1 MIALWAL
8 VVVSDNSLSR
18 VAVEEPVLIVMSA
31 SFYRGRNA
39 PDHHLQNRAVIE
51 VHPVALKQF
60 GLHVGNYANR
70 LRVVNCE
77 SDTGPSRVYRCGG
90 RISAP
95 SADGDRTESRG
106 NSDGYNSESFPRYQ
120 FLPFFLDKLD
130 AYKRRYKLAT
140 AGAIHNI
147 VDIESSKEPSC

>member
-31 SFYRGRNA
+31 SFYRGGDA

-77 SDTGPSRVYRCGG
+77 NDT
-90 RISAP
+90 
-95 SADGDRTESRG
+95 DRAAFTGTAAESRHLQRMVIEE
-106 NSDGYNSESFPRYQ
+106 NLVVTQMVIIPNHAP
-120 FLPFFLDKLD
+120 
-130 AYKRRYKLAT
+130 AT
-140 AGAIHNI
+140 NYPI
-147 VDIESSKEPSC
+147 